1 MSDLELITIDTG
13 DLRFTARAA
22 GPVDGSV
29 VLLLHGFPDRAAT
42 FDGQLAALAAAGFR
56 AIAPTMRGYEPSS
69 QPADGD
75 HSLVTLA
82 DDVVAWMDE
91 LDVERAHV
99 VGHDWGAATTY
110 LAITRHP
117 ERFERAVTLAVPPT
131 PRIPDAVRKVPKQIL
146 LSWYMTFF
154 QLRVVADR
162 IAAAKE
168 HALIRWLWSSWSPTL
183 DAPDDLRDV
192 FAQPGVLRS
201 ALAYYR
207 QNATPPLLLG
217 LRQNEA
223 TVIASTSVPTLVIHG
238 EDDRCLDRR
247 LFDHAVVEADFS
259 GGVRREMLP
268 GAAHFLHLEQPDTV
282 NELILDW
289 LNGGSSAGGE

>member
-1 MSDLELITIDTG
+1 MTEIELIQIDTG
-13 DLRFTARAA
+13 DLRFTARTA
-22 GPVDGSV
+22 GPDGGPV

-42 FDGQLAALAAAGFR
+42 FDAMIGALAAAGFR

-82 DDVVAWMDE
+82 DDVVAW
-91 LDVERAHV
+91 LDALGIDRAHI

-131 PRIPDAVRKVPKQIL
+131 PRIPEAVRKVPKQIL

-154 QLRVVADR
+154 QLRFVADR
-162 IAAAKE
+162 IAAARD

-183 DAPDDLRDV
+183 DAPDDLAAV

-217 LRQNEA
+217 LRENDA
-223 TVIASTSVPTLVIHG
+223 TVIAATTVPTLVVHG
-238 EDDRCLDRR
+238 AEDRCLDRR
-247 LFDHAVVEADFS
+247 LFEHAVVEDDFP
-259 GGVRREMLP
+259 GGVRREMMP
-268 GAAHFLHLEQPDTV
+268 GAAHFLHLEQPDEV
-282 NELILDW
+282 HRLVLDW
-289 LNGGSSAGGE
+289 LNG

>member
-1 MSDLELITIDTG
+1 MTEIELIQIDTG
-13 DLRFTARAA
+13 DLRFTARTA
-22 GPVDGSV
+22 GPDGGPV

-42 FDGQLAALAAAGFR
+42 FDAMIGALAAAGFR

-82 DDVVAWMDE
+82 DDVVAW
-91 LDVERAHV
+91 LDALGIDRAHI

-131 PRIPDAVRKVPKQIL
+131 PRIPEAVRKVPKQIL

-154 QLRVVADR
+154 QLRFVADR
-162 IAAAKE
+162 IAAARD

-183 DAPDDLRDV
+183 DAPDDLAAV

-217 LRQNEA
+217 LRENDA
-223 TVIASTSVPTLVIHG
+223 TVIAATTVPTLVVHG
-238 EDDRCLDRR
+238 AEDRCLDRR
-247 LFDHAVVEADFS
+247 LFEHAVVEDDFP

-268 GAAHFLHLEQPDTV
+268 GAAHFLHLEQPDEV
-282 NELILDW
+282 HRLVLDW
-289 LNGGSSAGGE
+289 LNG

>member
-1 MSDLELITIDTG
+1 MTEIELIQIDTG
-13 DLRFTARAA
+13 DLRFTARTA
-22 GPVDGSV
+22 GPDGGPV

-42 FDGQLAALAAAGFR
+42 FDAMIGALAAAGFR

-82 DDVVAWMDE
+82 DDVVAW
-91 LDVERAHV
+91 LDALGIDRAHI

-131 PRIPDAVRKVPKQIL
+131 PRIPEAVRKVPKQIL

-154 QLRVVADR
+154 QLRFVADR
-162 IAAAKE
+162 IAAARD

-183 DAPDDLRDV
+183 DAPDDLAAV

-207 QNATPPLLLG
+207 QNATPLLLLG
-217 LRQNEA
+217 LRENDA
-223 TVIASTSVPTLVIHG
+223 TVIAATTVPTLVVHG
-238 EDDRCLDRR
+238 AEDRCLDRR
-247 LFDHAVVEADFS
+247 LFEHAVVEDDFP

-268 GAAHFLHLEQPDTV
+268 GAAHFLHLEQPDEV
-282 NELILDW
+282 HRLVLDW
-289 LNGGSSAGGE
+289 LNG

>member
-1 MSDLELITIDTG
+1 MTEIELIQIDTG
-13 DLRFTARAA
+13 DLRFTARTA
-22 GPVDGSV
+22 GPDGGPV

-42 FDGQLAALAAAGFR
+42 FDAMIGALAAAGFR

-82 DDVVAWMDE
+82 DDVVAW
-91 LDVERAHV
+91 LDALGIDRAHI
-99 VGHDWGAATTY
+99 VGHDWGAATTF

-131 PRIPDAVRKVPKQIL
+131 PRIPEAVRKVPKQIL

-154 QLRVVADR
+154 QLRFVADR
-162 IAAAKE
+162 IAAARD

-183 DAPDDLRDV
+183 DAPDDLAAV

-217 LRQNEA
+217 LRENDA
-223 TVIASTSVPTLVIHG
+223 TVIAATTVPTLVVHG
-238 EDDRCLDRR
+238 AEDRCLDRR
-247 LFDHAVVEADFS
+247 LFEHAVVEDDFP
-259 GGVRREMLP
+259 GGVRREMMP
-268 GAAHFLHLEQPDTV
+268 GAAHFLHLEQPDEV
-282 NELILDW
+282 HRLVLDW
-289 LNGGSSAGGE
+289 LNG